1 MFGIMRAMTIQ
12 LTFTP
17 EIQEALNYERYHHP
31 VPLVQRRM
39 EVLWLKSH
47 GLAHELIARL
57 AGVSENTMRDYFALY
72 AGGGLDKLK
81 EVNLYRPTSA
91 LAAHTTTLEAHFRE
105 HPPATIKEAQHEIE
119 TLTGIKRSETQ
130 VRTFLKKTP
139 FAVSQSWHDPGQ
151 SRSRATS
158 RLSPPRT

>member
-1 MFGIMRAMTIQ
+1 MTIQ

-17 EIQEALNYERYHHP
+17 EIQEALNCERYHHP

-47 GLAHELIARL
+47 GLAHELIVRL
-57 AGVSENTMRDYFALY
+57 AGVSENTMRDYFDLY
-72 AGGGLDKLK
+72 AAGGLDKLK
-81 EVNLYRPTSA
+81 AVNLYRPTSA
-91 LAAHTTTLEAHFRE
+91 LEAHTTTLEAYFRD
-105 HPPATIKEAQHEIE
+105 HPPATIKEAQHAIE

-130 VRTFLKKTP
+130 VRIFLKKTP

>member
-1 MFGIMRAMTIQ
+1 MAMTIQ
-12 LTFTP
+12 LTFTS

-57 AGVSENTMRDYFALY
+57 AGVSENTMRDYFSLY
-72 AGGGLDKLK
+72 EAGGLDKLK
-81 EVNLYRPTSA
+81 EVNLYRPTSD
-91 LAAHTTTLEAHFRE
+91 LQAHTTTLEAHFRD

-119 TLTGIKRSETQ
+119 RLTGIKRSETQ
-130 VRTFLKKTP
+130 VREFLKKNSICG
-139 FAVSQSWHDPGQ
+139 AAKS
-151 SRSRATS
+151 A
-158 RLSPPRT
+158 

>member
-1 MFGIMRAMTIQ
+1 MTIQ

-47 GLAHELIARL
+47 GLAHALIARL
-57 AGVSENTMRDYFALY
+57 AGVSENTMRDYFDLY
-72 AGGGLDKLK
+72 AAGGLDQLK

-139 FAVSQSWHDPGQ
+139 FAVPQSRHDPGQ
-151 SRSRATS
+151 GRSGATS

>member
-1 MFGIMRAMTIQ
+1 
-12 LTFTP
+12 
-17 EIQEALNYERYHHP
+17 
-31 VPLVQRRM
+31 
-39 EVLWLKSH
+39 
-47 GLAHELIARL
+47 
-57 AGVSENTMRDYFALY
+57 MRDYFALY
-72 AGGGLDKLK
+72 AGGGLDQLK

-91 LAAHTTTLEAHFRE
+91 LEAHTTTLEAYFRD

>member
-1 MFGIMRAMTIQ
+1 MTIQ

-57 AGVSENTMRDYFALY
+57 AGVSENTMRDYFSLY
-72 AGGGLDKLK
+72 EAGGLDKLK
-81 EVNLYRPTSA
+81 ELNLYRPTSD
-91 LAAHTTTLEAHFRE
+91 LPAHPSTLEAHFRD

-119 TLTGIKRSETQ
+119 MLTGIKRSETQ
-130 VRTFLKKTP
+130 VREFLKKNCIC
-139 FAVSQSWHDPGQ
+139 AAAKS
-151 SRSRATS
+151 A
-158 RLSPPRT
+158 

>member
-1 MFGIMRAMTIQ
+1 
-12 LTFTP
+12 
-17 EIQEALNYERYHHP
+17 
-31 VPLVQRRM
+31 
-39 EVLWLKSH
+39 
-47 GLAHELIARL
+47 
-57 AGVSENTMRDYFALY
+57 MRDYFNLY
-72 AGGGLDKLK
+72 AAGGLDKLK

-91 LAAHTTTLEAHFRE
+91 LEAHITTLEAYFRD
-105 HPPATIKEAQHEIE
+105 HPPATIKEAQHAIE

-130 VRTFLKKTP
+130 VRIFLKKTP